1 MLTMENVTALRMR
14 RHCLTRRA
22 GAAEYDALYRDL
34 SPGLNVHWHGFGQP
48 PCLVERA
55 DFDDVPAPAAAH
67 SGERAVPEREHRVC
81 GGGTD
86 GAVCRPV
93 PQAL

>member
-48 PCLVERA
+48 PCLVERGGMSTTWNTTA
-55 DFDDVPAPAAAH
+55 GA
-67 SGERAVPEREHRVC
+67 SGSAFW
-81 GGGTD
+81 
-86 GAVCRPV
+86 
-93 PQAL
+93 

>member
-34 SPGLNVHWHGFGQP
+34 SPGLNVHWHGFGR
-48 PCLVERA
+48 RA
-55 DFDDVPAPAAAH
+55 WWSARILTTWNTTAGA
-67 SGERAVPEREHRVC
+67 SGSAFW
-81 GGGTD
+81 
-86 GAVCRPV
+86 
-93 PQAL
+93 

>member
-34 SPGLNVHWHGFGQP
+34 SPGLNVHTGTGSGSR
-48 PCLVERA
+48 RA
-55 DFDDVPAPAAAH
+55 WWSARILTTWNTTAGA
-67 SGERAVPEREHRVC
+67 SGSAFW
-81 GGGTD
+81 
-86 GAVCRPV
+86 
-93 PQAL
+93 

>member
-34 SPGLNVHWHGFGQP
+34 SPGLNVH
-48 PCLVERA
+48 L
-55 DFDDVPAPAAAH
+55 D
-67 SGERAVPEREHRVC
+67 
-81 GGGTD
+81 
-86 GAVCRPV
+86 
-93 PQAL
+93 ALKLLTIWTENWR

>member
-34 SPGLNVHWHGFGQP
+34 SPGLTYTGTGSGSR
-48 PCLVERA
+48 RA
-55 DFDDVPAPAAAH
+55 WWSARILTTWNTTAGA
-67 SGERAVPEREHRVC
+67 SGSAFW
-81 GGGTD
+81 
-86 GAVCRPV
+86 
-93 PQAL
+93 

>member
-34 SPGLNVHWHGFGQP
+34 SPGLNVH
-48 PCLVERA
+48 
-55 DFDDVPAPAAAH
+55 
-67 SGERAVPEREHRVC
+67 
-81 GGGTD
+81 
-86 GAVCRPV
+86 
-93 PQAL
+93 

>member
-34 SPGLNVHWHGFGQP
+34 SPGLNVHWHGFGSR
-48 PCLVERA
+48 RA
-55 DFDDVPAPAAAH
+55 WWSARILTTWNTTAGA
-67 SGERAVPEREHRVC
+67 SGSAFW
-81 GGGTD
+81 
-86 GAVCRPV
+86 
-93 PQAL
+93 